1 MNDFTYDSSSIRVLK
16 GLDAVRKRP
25 GMYIGDTD
33 DGTGLHHMVFE
44 VVDNSIDEVL
54 AGFCTEINIVI
65 HADESVTISDNGRGI
80 PVDIHKE
87 EGKSAAEVIM
97 TVLHAGGKFDDN
109 SYKVSGGLH
118 GVGVSVVNALSE
130 YLHLTIWRG
139 GYQYRQEY
147 RTGEPQASLAVVGA
161 TDRTGTKVRFKPS
174 SFIFSNIS
182 FHHEILVK
190 RMRELSFLNPGVR
203 IKLLDERIGKQDIFQ
218 YEGGIQA
225 FVHHLNGKKTP
236 LHETIF
242 YFQVEKIDTT
252 VELAM
257 QWNDSYQE
265 NIFCFTNTIHQRDGG
280 THLAGF
286 RSALT
291 RTMNQY
297 MEHAGIAQKAKI
309 EITGDDVREGLTA
322 ILSVKVPD
330 PKFSSQTKDKLV
342 SSHVKKVVESA
353 ISEKLSE
360 FLLEHPSEAK
370 VIAAKVIEAARARD
384 AARRAREVTRRKTAL
399 DVAGLPGKLADCQ
412 EKDPRRSELFLVEG
426 DSAGGSA
433 KQGRDRRFQAILP
446 LKGKILNVEK
456 ARFDKML
463 SSIEVGNLITALGC
477 GVGQDEYNPDKV
489 RYHRIIIMTDADI
502 DGSHIRTLLL
512 TFFYRQFPELI
523 ERQYIYIAQPPLY
536 KLKKGKQERYVK
548 DDADLDMLL
557 MEMALESANIF
568 QDSQKN
574 PISEEELKSIAG
586 DYGKVL
592 SIYKKLSRRVFPEA
606 LDAMIAVPLLQ
617 SEQLTETAEIIVWA
631 RKLEHQLRIHSSV
644 NKFQVNFVN
653 HGSDGFLL
661 KIKTIVHGVEVERT
675 IGSEFFHSTEY
686 KDLVHFGQ
694 RVSFPLV
701 DNSIVSRGEK
711 SKSVASYRQALDW
724 LLSEVK
730 NGIQAQRYKGLG
742 EMNPD
747 QLWETTMNPESRRLM
762 RVRIEDAIIADGLFS
777 TLMGDQVEPR
787 KEFIEMNALSVAN
800 LDT

>member
-1 MNDFTYDSSSIRVLK
+1 
-16 GLDAVRKRP
+16 
-25 GMYIGDTD
+25 
-33 DGTGLHHMVFE
+33 
-44 VVDNSIDEVL
+44 
-54 AGFCTEINIVI
+54 
-65 HADESVTISDNGRGI
+65 
-80 PVDIHKE
+80 
-87 EGKSAAEVIM
+87 
-97 TVLHAGGKFDDN
+97 
-109 SYKVSGGLH
+109 
-118 GVGVSVVNALSE
+118 
-130 YLHLTIWRG
+130 
-139 GYQYRQEY
+139 
-147 RTGEPQASLAVVGA
+147 
-161 TDRTGTKVRFKPS
+161 
-174 SFIFSNIS
+174 
-182 FHHEILVK
+182 
-190 RMRELSFLNPGVR
+190 
-203 IKLLDERIGKQDIFQ
+203 
-218 YEGGIQA
+218 
-225 FVHHLNGKKTP
+225 
-236 LHETIF
+236 
-242 YFQVEKIDTT
+242 
-252 VELAM
+252 
-257 QWNDSYQE
+257 
-265 NIFCFTNTIHQRDGG
+265 
-280 THLAGF
+280 
-286 RSALT
+286 
-291 RTMNQY
+291 
-297 MEHAGIAQKAKI
+297 
-309 EITGDDVREGLTA
+309 
-322 ILSVKVPD
+322 
-330 PKFSSQTKDKLV
+330 
-342 SSHVKKVVESA
+342 
-353 ISEKLSE
+353 
-360 FLLEHPSEAK
+360 
-370 VIAAKVIEAARARD
+370 
-384 AARRAREVTRRKTAL
+384 
-399 DVAGLPGKLADCQ
+399 
-412 EKDPRRSELFLVEG
+412 
-426 DSAGGSA
+426 
-433 KQGRDRRFQAILP
+433 
-446 LKGKILNVEK
+446 
-456 ARFDKML
+456 
-463 SSIEVGNLITALGC
+463 
-477 GVGQDEYNPDKV
+477 
-489 RYHRIIIMTDADI
+489 MTDADI